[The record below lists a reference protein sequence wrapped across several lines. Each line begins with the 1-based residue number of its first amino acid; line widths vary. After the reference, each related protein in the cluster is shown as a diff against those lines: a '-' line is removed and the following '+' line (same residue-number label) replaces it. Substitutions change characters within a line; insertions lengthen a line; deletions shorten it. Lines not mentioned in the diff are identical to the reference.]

1 MRPPAGVSSSPKR
14 QYPADAEIYEM
25 QVRICKAFSSAT
37 RLRLLDLLGSRET
50 SGLELQKQLGITAVN
65 LSQHL
70 AVLKAAGVVATRRE
84 GRQIFCSLAM
94 PEVKLAC
101 EQVRAVIRA
110 QIRRRAQSLRRTPAL
125 PSRKA

>member
-1 MRPPAGVSSSPKR
+1 MRPPAGAPSSPKR

-25 QVRICKAFSSAT
+25 QVRICKAFSSVT

-50 SGLELQKQLGITAVN
+50 SGAELQTQLGITAVN

-70 AVLKAAGVVATRRE
+70 AVLKAAGVVTTRRQ
-84 GRQIFCSLAM
+84 GRRIFCSLAM
-94 PEVKLAC
+94 PEVKAAC

-110 QIRRRAQSLRRTPAL
+110 QIRSRAQSLGRTVAL
-125 PSRKA
+125 PLRKA